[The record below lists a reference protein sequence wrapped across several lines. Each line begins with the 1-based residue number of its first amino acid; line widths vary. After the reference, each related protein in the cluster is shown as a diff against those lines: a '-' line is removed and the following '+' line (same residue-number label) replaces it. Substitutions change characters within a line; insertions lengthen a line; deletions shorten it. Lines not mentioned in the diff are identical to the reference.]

1 MENAMNLSLY
11 QISAEYRESLTK
23 LADLD
28 LDEQTIQDTLES
40 MGGELQ
46 AKATNVAAFCR
57 DLEATAAS
65 IKDAEA
71 QMKARRTAIENRATR
86 LRKYL
91 MDCMLMAEIQK
102 IESPYFRLAIKQNPP
117 SVEVFDER
125 QVPQEYMKDSPPPP
139 PTVDKTLV
147 KQAIK
152 DGYEVPGC
160 RLVQGQRLE
169 IA

>member
-1 MENAMNLSLY
+1 MKLTLF
-11 QISAEYRESLTK
+11 QIAAEYREAVDK
-23 LADLD
+23 LSDLD
-28 LDEQTIQDTLES
+28 LPDEVVADTLDS
-40 MGGELQ
+40 LGGDLQ
-46 AKATNVAAFCR
+46 VKATNIAAFAR

-71 QMKARRTAIENRATR
+71 QMKARRQAIERRAER
-86 LRKYL
+86 LWHFLLHGMQY
-91 MDCMLMAEIQK
+91 AGVSK
-102 IESPYFRLAIKQNPP
+102 IESPYFRLSIKTNPP

-125 QVPQEYMKDSPPPP
+125 QVPADYMKQPEPPPP
-139 PTVDKTLV
+139 SVDKALV